1 MVELGEFMARDFA
14 FRVRLAIHFVA
25 FISGMNISKLA
36 AAEHRSVGNVIGV
49 VAVREFL
56 HHGSIAN
63 HSFLSSAGVAGHSAI
78 AAAFA
83 ASHSASATAYAAS
96 ERTSAIAAG
105 AYSASLAAATATR
118 QSLAYGHKF
127 GDVSAIT
134 SFLTRT
140 AYPS

>member
-25 FISGMNISKLA
+25 FISGVNIGKLA
-36 AAEHRSVGNVIGV
+36 AAEHRSVGNIIGI

-63 HSFLSSAGVAGHSAI
+63 HSFLSGAGVAGHSA
-78 AAAFA
+78 F
-83 ASHSASATAYAAS
+83 ATAYAAS

-105 AYSASLAAATATR
+105 AYSASFAAATATR
-118 QSLAYGHKF
+118 HCLVYCHQF
-127 GDVSAIT
+127 GVASAIT

-140 AYPS
+140 VYPS

>member
-25 FISGMNISKLA
+25 FISGVNIGKLA
-36 AAEHRSVGNVIGV
+36 AAEHRSVGNIIGI

-63 HSFLSSAGVAGHSAI
+63 HSFLSGAGVAGHSAI

-83 ASHSASATAYAAS
+83 ASHSAFATAYAAS

-105 AYSASLAAATATR
+105 AYSASFAAATATR
-118 QSLAYGHKF
+118 HCLVYCHQF
-127 GDVSAIT
+127 GVASAIT

-140 AYPS
+140 VYPS